1 MDKVKIIFKQK
12 SPAVAGPDDYL
23 NQL

>member
-12 SPAVAGPDDYL
+12 WTGYPAPYDLLKQV
-23 NQL
+23 